1 MTQYLTIHPTHPQT
15 RLLQQAVKVIEDG
28 GLVVYP
34 TDSCYALGCHLGDKD
49 ALERMRQLRA
59 VDAKHNFTLMCRDLS
74 EIGTYS
80 QVDNSMFRLLRSYTP
95 GAFTF
100 ILKATREVPRRL
112 QTPKRKTIG
121 LRIPEHPI
129 ALGLLE
135 QLGQPL
141 MSTTLILPGDPLP
154 MTEADEIRTR
164 LRQQVDLIIDGGSC
178 GVEPTTVIDLV
189 DGRYEILRQGK
200 GHFQPESH

>member
-1 MTQYLTIHPTHPQT
+1 MTQYLTIHPIHPQK
-15 RLLQQAVKVIEDG
+15 RLIQQAVKMIQDG

-49 ALERMRQLRA
+49 ALERMRRLRA
-59 VDAKHNFTLMCRDLS
+59 VDANHNFTLMCRDLS

-121 LRIPEHPI
+121 LRIPQNPI
-129 ALGLLE
+129 ALALLA
-135 QLGQPL
+135 QLEQPL

-154 MTEADEIRTR
+154 MTEADEIRAC
-164 LRQQVDLIIDGGSC
+164 LGKQVDLIIDGGSC
-178 GVEPTTVIDLV
+178 DIEPTTVIDLV

-200 GHFQPESH
+200 GYFHQE

>member
-1 MTQYLTIHPTHPQT
+1 MTQYLTIHPIHPQK
-15 RLLQQAVKVIEDG
+15 RLIQQAVKMIQDG

-49 ALERMRQLRA
+49 ALERMRRLRA
-59 VDAKHNFTLMCRDLS
+59 VDANHNFTLMCRDLS

-121 LRIPEHPI
+121 LRIPQNPI
-129 ALGLLE
+129 ALALLA
-135 QLGQPL
+135 QLEQPL
-141 MSTTLILPGDPLP
+141 MSTTLILPGDALP
-154 MTEADEIRTR
+154 MTEADEIRAC
-164 LRQQVDLIIDGGSC
+164 LGKQVDLIIDGGSC
-178 GVEPTTVIDLV
+178 DIQPTTVIDLV

-200 GHFQPESH
+200 GHFHQE

>member
-1 MTQYLTIHPTHPQT
+1 MSQYLTIHPSNPQE
-15 RLLQQAVKVIEDG
+15 RLIKQAVKVIQEG

-49 ALERMRQLRA
+49 AIERMRRLRQ
-59 VDAKHNFTLMCRDLS
+59 VDAKHNFTLMCRDLF
-74 EIGTYS
+74 ELGTYS

-121 LRIPEHPI
+121 LRIPENPI
-129 ALGLLE
+129 TLALLE
-135 QLGQPL
+135 QLNQPL
-141 MSTTLILPGDPLP
+141 MSTTLILPDDPLP
-154 MTEADEIRTR
+154 MTEADEIRAR
-164 LRQQVDLIIDGGSC
+164 LGKQVDLIIDGGSC
-178 GVEPTTVIDLV
+178 GVEPTTVVDMV

-200 GHFQPESH
+200 GQFKNA

>member
-1 MTQYLTIHPTHPQT
+1 MTQYLTIHPIHPQK
-15 RLLQQAVKVIEDG
+15 RLIQQAVKMIQDG

-49 ALERMRQLRA
+49 ALERMRRLRA
-59 VDAKHNFTLMCRDLS
+59 VDANHNFTLMCRDLS

-121 LRIPEHPI
+121 IRIPQNPI
-129 ALGLLE
+129 ALALLA
-135 QLGQPL
+135 QLEQPL

-154 MTEADEIRTR
+154 MTEADEIRAC
-164 LRQQVDLIIDGGSC
+164 LGKQVDLIIDGGSC
-178 GVEPTTVIDLV
+178 DIQPTTVIDLV

-200 GHFQPESH
+200 GHFHQE

>member
-1 MTQYLTIHPTHPQT
+1 MTQYLTIHPIHPQK
-15 RLLQQAVKVIEDG
+15 RLIQQAVKMIQDG

-49 ALERMRQLRA
+49 ALERMRRLRA
-59 VDAKHNFTLMCRDLS
+59 VDANHNFTLMCRDLS
-74 EIGTYS
+74 EISTYS

-121 LRIPEHPI
+121 IRIPQNPI
-129 ALGLLE
+129 ALALLA
-135 QLGQPL
+135 QLEQPL

-154 MTEADEIRTR
+154 MTEADEIRAC
-164 LRQQVDLIIDGGSC
+164 LGKQVDLIIDGGSC
-178 GVEPTTVIDLV
+178 DIEPTTVIDLV

-200 GHFQPESH
+200 GHFHQE

>member
-1 MTQYLTIHPTHPQT
+1 MTQYLTIHPIHPQK
-15 RLLQQAVKVIEDG
+15 RLIQQAVKMIQDG

-49 ALERMRQLRA
+49 ALERMRRLRA
-59 VDAKHNFTLMCRDLS
+59 VDANHNFTLMCRDLS

-121 LRIPEHPI
+121 LRIPQNPI
-129 ALGLLE
+129 ALALLA
-135 QLGQPL
+135 QLEQPL
-141 MSTTLILPGDPLP
+141 MSTTLILPGDALP
-154 MTEADEIRTR
+154 MTEADEIHAC
-164 LRQQVDLIIDGGSC
+164 LGKQVDLIIDGGSC
-178 GVEPTTVIDLV
+178 DIEPTTVIDLV

-200 GHFQPESH
+200 GPFHQE

>member
-1 MTQYLTIHPTHPQT
+1 MTQYLTIHPIHPQK
-15 RLLQQAVKVIEDG
+15 RLIQQAVKMIQDG

-49 ALERMRQLRA
+49 ALERMRRLRA
-59 VDAKHNFTLMCRDLS
+59 VDANHNFTLMCRDLS

-121 LRIPEHPI
+121 IRIPQNPI
-129 ALGLLE
+129 ALALLA
-135 QLGQPL
+135 QLEQPL
-141 MSTTLILPGDPLP
+141 MSTTLILPGDALP
-154 MTEADEIRTR
+154 MTEADEIRAC
-164 LRQQVDLIIDGGSC
+164 LGKQVDLIIDGGSC
-178 GVEPTTVIDLV
+178 DIEPTTVIDLV

-200 GHFQPESH
+200 GHFHQE

>member
-1 MTQYLTIHPTHPQT
+1 MTQYLTIHPIHPQK
-15 RLLQQAVKVIEDG
+15 RLIQQAVKMIQDG

-49 ALERMRQLRA
+49 ALERMRRLRA
-59 VDAKHNFTLMCRDLS
+59 VDANHNFTLMCRDLS

-121 LRIPEHPI
+121 IRIPQNPI
-129 ALGLLE
+129 ALALLA
-135 QLGQPL
+135 QLEQPL

-154 MTEADEIRTR
+154 MTEADEIHAC
-164 LRQQVDLIIDGGSC
+164 LGKQVDLIIDGGSC
-178 GVEPTTVIDLV
+178 DIEPTTVIDLV

-200 GHFQPESH
+200 GHFHQE